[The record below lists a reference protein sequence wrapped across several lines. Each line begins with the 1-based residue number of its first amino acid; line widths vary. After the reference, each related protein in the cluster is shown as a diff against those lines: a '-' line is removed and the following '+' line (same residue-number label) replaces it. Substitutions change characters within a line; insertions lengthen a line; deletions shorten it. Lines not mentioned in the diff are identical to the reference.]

1 MTETNKFEILETNNT
16 EIIQEKIKKKTGP
29 KGPHKIK
36 RKPERWLDDG
46 KYNKPLDPDYFKKY
60 WKEHYQKPAECII
73 CGKILLCCDKLKRH
87 EKSKQCQKAKL
98 LFEASTV

>member
-1 MTETNKFEILETNNT
+1 MTETNNL
-16 EIIQEKIKKKTGP
+16 EIIEEQTETVFKKKGLTG
-29 KGPHKIK
+29 KQKIK
-36 RKPERWLDDG
+36 RCPERWLADG
-46 KYNKPLDPDYFKKY
+46 KYNDRPLDPDYFTKY
-60 WKEHYQKPAECII
+60 WKEHYQKPAECLI